1 MKRSILFAIVL
12 LLPFIALL
20 PVSRSVT
27 GQEDP
32 TLSVETKF
40 HRSENPVPNQY
51 LVMFQDTVVPEEQ
64 AAAASGLAQQFGGQV
79 LQSPYEEGINGF
91 SVLMAEAN
99 AIALSEDARVL
110 FVKEIPASGFA
121 HASARVN
128 VALAANGGQAFASST
143 LNSNFPVE
151 TIINGDRRGAGWGSG
166 TGGWHDSGWNTFPDY
181 LELHF
186 DGEKRVNQIDLFTLQ
201 DNVSNPAEPTAEMTF
216 TEWGVT
222 AFRLNYWNAEI
233 GQWVMIAEVTGNSN
247 VWRTVKFP
255 TVVTGKLSI
264 MILNG
269 GGGFSRVVEIEA
281 WQAPASTNVASAENG
296 GQAFASSTFDSR
308 FPVSAIINGDRSG
321 TGWANGTGGWNDA
334 TPGFFPDNLE
344 VHFDGEKRI
353 NEIDFFTLQ
362 DNFNESVEP
371 TADMTFNQFGVT
383 KVKLSYWNSTTGQW
397 VLLAEIKDN
406 NLVWRKLQFPTIKTA
421 KLSIDIVKSVD
432 NYSRVVEIEAWEAP
446 PASNVA
452 LTENGGQAFASS
464 TLNAN
469 YPASALIN
477 GERNGSGWGTVTG
490 GWHDATYNTFPDY
503 LELHFNGDKLVHQV
517 DLFTLQDNFN
527 NPVAPTLNT
536 TFAQYGV
543 TAFRINYWN
552 STTAQWEMLREIQGN
567 NKVWR
572 RVEFDPVK
580 TSKLSIM
587 ILNGGNSYSRV
598 VEIEAWGTDVD
609 PGPVVES
616 EPYVTEHAPES
627 TYDSYEFA
635 ATAIGNPSPSPTANL
650 RLDSE
655 KRYFVY
661 GNDNQT
667 MALIGNSSSY
677 LPHVARN
684 RAKNNYY
691 DPVFENCTYD
701 PIQDAEFKY
710 RKCIDQIKQSGLNHM
725 QIWVVMN
732 HSVGMLA
739 KEGPSPRASP
749 EVNGLPYTH
758 EQPFLR
764 NAANTKWRIN
774 LDGQAGFNN
783 EFFTRIRKVV
793 EYCQQKGVIVG
804 VVLFD
809 TWSGAVQGTNKL
821 SPWFKS
827 NNDSNKEFTSRKF
840 FTQADNDFTNVNG
853 NVPTATNPNHIDTN
867 DTNKDLRK
875 LQIAL
880 MKRTALELK
889 DLENFYWV
897 LSNEPDFHGDSL
909 GQPLITW
916 LRYMSKILRQYEQQI
931 TPGKQH
937 LIAANVTTNPATFA
951 TKPADAIT
959 KMSREAAIDI
969 ITSHYVNLNNNVPNV
984 VAEDRYGAMELIRTF
999 NTYNGT
1005 TATTDNTKLWGFS
1018 EDKPTGVRNW
1028 FPWNSQTFKLWD
1040 ETWAAAAVRVGA
1052 WEFLMNGG
1060 GLYDHLSY
1068 RWGNVQV
1075 GTVFGPSSGN
1085 EPQAILARNQ
1095 LGYLAKFMETLK
1107 LSKMR
1112 RMMPGQG
1119 GAWIS
1124 PAPLYQNGSY
1134 WSAMSRPREGTNFET
1149 FLFYFH
1155 RSTLIG
1161 PRYEPFHANNNTAT
1175 VTIDVTR
1182 MPNVG
1187 CYKADWYYPSGE
1199 TIGGVS
1205 GLDSNG
1211 ALKVVRPDTFHS
1223 AGNTTTRKLT
1233 SPAYKQDVLLKISWW
1248 KTGPC

>member
-1 MKRSILFAIVL
+1 MKRSIIFAVVL

-20 PVSRSVT
+20 PVTRSVT
-27 GQEDP
+27 GQEEP
-32 TLSVETKF
+32 ALIESKF
-40 HRSENPVPNQY
+40 FRSENPIPNQY
-51 LVMFQDTVVPEEQ
+51 LVMFQDSVVPEEQ
-64 AAAASGLAQQFGGQV
+64 SAAASALAQQFGGQV
-79 LQSPYEEGINGF
+79 LQSPYEEGVNGF

-110 FVKEIPASGFA
+110 FVKEIPASGFG
-121 HASARVN
+121 HSTARVN
-128 VALAANGGQAFASST
+128 VALAANGGQAYASST
-143 LNSNFPVE
+143 LNSNFPVSA
-151 TIINGDRRGAGWGSG
+151 IINGDRRGAGWGSG
-166 TGGWHDSGWNTFPDY
+166 TGGWHDSSWNNFPDY

-186 DGEKRVNQIDLFTLQ
+186 NGEKRINQIDLFTLQ
-201 DNVSNPAEPTAEMTF
+201 DAISNPAEPTAEMTF

-222 AFRLNYWNAEI
+222 AFRLNYWDTET
-233 GQWVMIAEVTGNSN
+233 GQWVTLAEVTGNSN

-264 MILNG
+264 IILNG
-269 GGGFSRVVEIEA
+269 GRGFSRVAEIEA
-281 WQAPASTNVASAENG
+281 WEAPASTNVALAENG
-296 GQAFASSTFDSR
+296 GQAFATSTFSTA

-321 TGWANGTGGWNDA
+321 AGWANGTGGWNDA
-334 TPGFFPDNLE
+334 TPGFFPDTLE

-353 NEIDFFTLQ
+353 NEIDFYTLQ
-362 DNFNESVEP
+362 DNYNESVEP
-371 TADMTFNQFGVT
+371 SADMTFNQYGVT
-383 KVKLSYWNSTTGQW
+383 KLKISYWNSTTGTW
-397 VLLAEIKDN
+397 VLLAEYKDN

-421 KLSIDIVKSVD
+421 KLSIDILKSTD

-446 PASNVA
+446 PAVNVA
-452 LTENGGQAFASS
+452 LANNGGQAFASS

-477 GERNGSGWGTVTG
+477 GERNGSGWGVVTG
-490 GWHDATYNTFPDY
+490 GWHDATYNSFPDY
-503 LELHFNGDKLVHQV
+503 LELHFDGDKLVHQV

-543 TAFRINYWN
+543 TAFRLNYWN
-552 STTAQWEMLREIQGN
+552 SATGQWEMLKEIQGN

-572 RVEFDPVK
+572 RVEFDEVK

-598 VEIEAWGTDVD
+598 VEIEAWGTKVD
-609 PGPVVES
+609 PGPVVET
-616 EPYVTEHAPES
+616 EPYVTEHAPETS
-627 TYDSYEFA
+627 YDSYQFA
-635 ATAIGNPSPSPTANL
+635 AAAIGNPSPSPTANL

-661 GNDNQT
+661 GNDNQI
-667 MALIGNSSSY
+667 MALIGNSGSY

-684 RAKNNYY
+684 RTKNNYY

-710 RKCIDQIKQSGLNHM
+710 KKCIDQIKQSGLNHM
-725 QIWVVMN
+725 QIWVIMN
-732 HSVGMLA
+732 HSVGMLS

-749 EVNGLPYTH
+749 EVNGKPYTH

-764 NAANTKWRIN
+764 NADDTKWILN
-774 LDGQAGFNN
+774 LNGQGSFND
-783 EFFTRIRKVV
+783 EFFARIRRVV
-793 EYCQQKGVIVG
+793 EYSQSKGVIVG

-809 TWSGAVQGTNKL
+809 TWSGAVNGTNKL

-827 NNDSNKEFTSRKF
+827 NNNSNKEFSSRKF

-853 NVPTATNPNHIDTN
+853 NVPTATNENHIDVDPTN
-867 DTNKDLRK
+867 RDLRK
-875 LQIAL
+875 LQINL
-880 MKRTALELK
+880 MKRMALELK

-931 TPGKQH
+931 SGTGKYH

-951 TKPADAIT
+951 NKPADAIT
-959 KMSREAAIDI
+959 KMAREATIDI
-969 ITSHYVNLNNNVPNV
+969 ITSHYIQLTNNVPNV
-984 VAEDRYGAMELIRTF
+984 VSEDRYGAIKLIRTF

-1028 FPWNSQTFKLWD
+1028 HPWNSTTNFKLWD

-1052 WEFLMNGG
+1052 WEFLMAGG
-1060 GLYDHLSY
+1060 GLYDSLSY
-1068 RWGNVQV
+1068 RWGNHQV
-1075 GTVFGPSSGN
+1075 GNPVFGPSAGN

-1095 LGYLAKFMETLK
+1095 LGYLSRFMETLK
-1107 LSKMR
+1107 LSKMK

-1119 GAWIS
+1119 WIS
-1124 PAPLYQNGSY
+1124 PAPPHQDRSY
-1134 WSAMSRPREGTNFET
+1134 WSAMSRPREGSNFEQ

-1155 RSTLIG
+1155 RSELIG
-1161 PRYEPFHANNNTAT
+1161 PRYRPHFTDNSTTT
-1175 VTIDVTR
+1175 VTINVTK

-1187 CYKADWYYPSGE
+1187 CYKAEWYYPSGE
-1199 TIGGVS
+1199 TIGTVS
-1205 GLDSNG
+1205 GLAGGALAVVKSEPFFSNG
-1211 ALKVVRPDTFHS
+1211 SATSRPL
-1223 AGNTTTRKLT
+1223 R
-1233 SPAYKQDVLLKISWW
+1233 SPDYKQDVLLKISWW